1 MKLTANGMDFVQ
13 LSPQLFD
20 RTLGEAV
27 AELVRQRYPNPKA
40 LARAWRIE
48 VGTAENV
55 WRGHASTRSLG
66 AAVVAEG
73 WQFIEALGS
82 TVTGETY
89 EQYQERLVD
98 AKLKELADAQQT
110 VIRIRS
116 RREALERSAALHDPV
131 QPGQGAQ
138 QNG

>member
-1 MKLTANGMDFVQ
+1 MKLTAGTSDYMQ

-27 AELVRQRYPNPKA
+27 AELVRQRYQNPKL
-40 LARAWRIE
+40 LARAWDIE
-48 VGTAENV
+48 LGTAENV
-55 WRGHASTRSLG
+55 WRGHASTRSLT

-73 WQFIEALGS
+73 WQFIEALGA

-89 EQYQERLVD
+89 EQYQERLLD

-116 RREALERSAALHDPV
+116 RREALERQSPDLGGLRDR
-131 QPGQGAQ
+131 QGAHDR
-138 QNG
+138 G